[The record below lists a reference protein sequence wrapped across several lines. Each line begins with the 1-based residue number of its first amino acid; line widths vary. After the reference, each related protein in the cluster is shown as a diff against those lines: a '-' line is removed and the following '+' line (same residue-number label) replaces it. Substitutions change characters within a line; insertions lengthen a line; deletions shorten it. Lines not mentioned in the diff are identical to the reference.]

1 VFLNILNKKI
11 VAREAQVYINNVN
24 LCTKSAKG
32 SQKNETMI
40 GMSKRQK
47 KKQNKKSIVV
57 VDE

>member
-1 VFLNILNKKI
+1 MCFLNTLNKKNI

-47 KKQNKKSIVV
+47 TKQKKHCGS
-57 VDE
+57 